1 MLIYHNIK
9 NRKYLLLLLPTPY
22 SLLPT
27 PYSLFPLL
35 YMSSPS
41 QSETLTIAY
50 FFGALIAIT
59 VMVYLLRGF
68 GIITFIPGGILW
80 LLILLSIGTG
90 LVYGVQKTRR
100 Y

>member
-1 MLIYHNIK
+1 
-9 NRKYLLLLLPTPY
+9 
-22 SLLPT
+22 
-27 PYSLFPLL
+27 
-35 YMSSPS
+35 MSSS
-41 QSETLTIAY
+41 YQSETLIIAY
-50 FFGALIAIT
+50 CFGALLAIT

>member
-1 MLIYHNIK
+1 
-9 NRKYLLLLLPTPY
+9 
-22 SLLPT
+22 
-27 PYSLFPLL
+27 
-35 YMSSPS
+35 MSSSS
-41 QSETLTIAY
+41 QSETLIIAY

-68 GIITFIPGGILW
+68 GIITFLPGGILW

-90 LVYGVQKTRR
+90 LFYGVQKTRR

>member
-1 MLIYHNIK
+1 
-9 NRKYLLLLLPTPY
+9 
-22 SLLPT
+22 
-27 PYSLFPLL
+27 
-35 YMSSPS
+35 MSSPS
-41 QSETLTIAY
+41 QSETLIIAY

-68 GIITFIPGGILW
+68 GIITFLPGGILW

-90 LVYGVQKTRR
+90 LFYGVQKTRR